1 MHWEWSALFGSGT
14 QRRKVLKEAI
24 GDVQT
29 PGNPTGWKSLSE
41 HLKRD
46 ALVL

>member
-1 MHWEWSALFGSGT
+1 MHWEWRFGSGT

-29 PGNPTGWKSLSE
+29 PGDPTGWKSLSE
-41 HLKRD
+41 QLLKRD